1 MTLHYGNPA
10 AQNRSVDDVNFLLGA
25 TPAIYVERKKERVRE
40 EGIFMSNSGTLKEAL
55 HLTIAAPQKKEE
67 FRANRI
73 SLIDLLLQ
81 SSNAFHGPSKDA

>member
-1 MTLHYGNPA
+1 
-10 AQNRSVDDVNFLLGA
+10 
-25 TPAIYVERKKERVRE
+25 
-40 EGIFMSNSGTLKEAL
+40 MSNSGTLKEGSASDQSS
-55 HLTIAAPQKKEE
+55 TKKRVLLLLLE